1 MNTINQEEYVNK
13 IRRQY
18 TEREVT
24 KMDELRTLDRKVKR
38 PAQIF
43 AWVFGTAGALV
54 LGTGMCLA
62 MKVIG
67 DLFVLGIGVGV
78 VGIAMVS
85 ANYFLYKAVL
95 KSRRRRYAERVMALS
110 DELLPH

>member
-43 AWVFGTAGALV
+43 AWVFGTAGALM

-85 ANYFLYKAVL
+85 VNYLLYKAVL
-95 KSRRRRYAERVMALS
+95 KSRRRRYADRVMALS

>member
-95 KSRRRRYAERVMALS
+95 KSRRRRYADRVMALS